1 MKKLIKSNIILFMLF
16 GLLLS
21 SCSTNNYDKLYRKGE
36 KCLKNQDYVQAIEN
50 FEQAADLDKTS
61 EDSYIAL
68 FDAYMLNGQAF
79 EAVSCID
86 RSLKNTSGERTR
98 ELIADLNDGYEL
110 LDQNNNLVANIM
122 VKYQERDYT
131 QPKEPDGISRS
142 YFQGLM
148 GSSYDTPKAIKLS
161 FDNYTILELNDQNK
175 IVKIYDPSVKVNEY
189 GDAHLVEI
197 PNCDT
202 WKTYEVETY
211 DNGNIKFV
219 SSKNNPDN
227 YGRYRESTYDQNGL
241 MTSHIV
247 TYFIGEKE
255 NGVMTDSID
264 TYTYDEKNRLI
275 INTVE
280 DYNSIVTY
288 TYNYEGDHLKTVDRS
303 VKLYYNEAEE
313 DLVAQMLAE
322 DKVSEEMLTV
332 FNKII
337 ERKQNN
343 QCLQENQKHTELRND
358 GLIISEVYKEDAT
371 LMSYNYF
378 DYVDNRLVHY
388 QGYNRYYDTNE
399 EETFVYNEDGYIKK
413 IDILSPGNFNF
424 GVDYITYEYD
434 ENYENVTK
442 KEYGHDGNVLKE
454 EVYNDKD
461 GNVLKDRIYTNKI
474 IDD

>member
-1 MKKLIKSNIILFMLF
+1 MKMSMKSNIILFTLL

-21 SCSTNNYDKLYRKGE
+21 SCSSNDYDKLYQKGE
-36 KCLKNQDYVQAIEN
+36 KCLKNQDYIQAIEN
-50 FEQAADLDKTS
+50 FEQAVDLDKTN

-86 RSLKNTSGERTR
+86 RSLKNTNGDKTK
-98 ELIADLNDGYEL
+98 ELIANLNNGYKL
-110 LDQNNNLVANIM
+110 LDQDGNVISNIM

-142 YFQGLM
+142 TLQGQI
-148 GSSYDTPKAIKLS
+148 GDEYDMPETIKLS

-175 IVKIYDPSVKVNEY
+175 IVKIHRPYVKVNEY

-227 YGRYRESTYDQNGL
+227 YGRYREITYDQNGL
-241 MTSHIV
+241 MTSRIL

-255 NGVMTDSID
+255 NGVMTNSIN

-275 INTVE
+275 INTFE
-280 DYNSIVTY
+280 DYDSIITY

-313 DLVAQMLAE
+313 DLVAQMLEE
-322 DKVSEEMLTV
+322 DKVSEEMLTL

-337 ERKQNN
+337 ERKQNS
-343 QCLQENQKHTELRND
+343 QCLQENQTHTELRND
-358 GLIISEVYKEDAT
+358 GLIISRVYKEDAT
-371 LMSYNYF
+371 LVSYNYF
-378 DYVDNRLVHY
+378 DYVDNRLVHD

-399 EETFVYNEDGYIKK
+399 EKIYEYNEDGYIVK
-413 IDILSPGNFNF
+413 IDILSPGNYNV
-424 GVDYITYEYD
+424 GIDYITYEYD
-434 ENYENVTK
+434 ENYKNVTK
-442 KEYGHDGNVLKE
+442 KVYGHDGNVRRDESYK
-454 EVYNDKD
+454 V
-461 GNVLKDRIYTNKI
+461 KI